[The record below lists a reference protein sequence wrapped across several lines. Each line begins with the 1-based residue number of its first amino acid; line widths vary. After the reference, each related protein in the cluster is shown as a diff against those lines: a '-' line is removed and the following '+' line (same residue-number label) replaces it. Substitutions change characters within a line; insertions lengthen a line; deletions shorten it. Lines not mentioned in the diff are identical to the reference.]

1 MKEEKAVDSIVKMIN
16 SVSSFDETTDVQVDD
31 ADENAMD
38 HLTQAQETEMISK
51 GLSTLKQLVDPNEIK
66 EMPEK
71 AEAHHAA
78 FIGFCY
84 PVHVQLYE

>member
-1 MKEEKAVDSIVKMIN
+1 MMKEEKAVDSIVKMIN

-66 EMPEK
+66 EFK
-71 AEAHHAA
+71 K
-78 FIGFCY
+78 
-84 PVHVQLYE
+84 QLDDVLRRFRSKL